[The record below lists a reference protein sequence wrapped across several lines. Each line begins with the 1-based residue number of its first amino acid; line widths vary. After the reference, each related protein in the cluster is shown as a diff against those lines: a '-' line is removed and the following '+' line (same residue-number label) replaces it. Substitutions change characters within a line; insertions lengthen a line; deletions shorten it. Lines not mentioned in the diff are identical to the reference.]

1 MFFNIFL
8 RNWRE
13 LCFEME
19 AAAVNPG
26 PESLPHVQAVL
37 PFEKSRPIVL

>member
-1 MFFNIFL
+1 MFFNIFV

-19 AAAVNPG
+19 AAVNPG